1 MGWNSW
7 NTFACDV
14 SETLLNEMADK
25 VISLGLFDLGYNYI
39 NVDDCW
45 QLADRDANGHLVADP
60 VTFPNGMKAVADSI
74 HALGLKFGLYSSA
87 GTMTC

>member
-14 SETLLNEMADK
+14 SETLLNDMANK
-25 VISLGLFDLGYNYI
+25 VISLGLKDLGYNYI

-45 QLADRDANGHLVADP
+45 
-60 VTFPNGMKAVADSI
+60 
-74 HALGLKFGLYSSA
+74 
-87 GTMTC
+87 